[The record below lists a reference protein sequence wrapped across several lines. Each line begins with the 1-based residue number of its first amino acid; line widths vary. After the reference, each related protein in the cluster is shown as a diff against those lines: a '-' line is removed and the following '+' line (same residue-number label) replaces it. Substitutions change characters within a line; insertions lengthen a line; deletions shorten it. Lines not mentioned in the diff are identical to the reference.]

1 MCIAKIA
8 RMSTP
13 TTPAEAIE
21 QNSLG
26 PRSATVGGDTVTQH
40 SIQDQI
46 AADRYLASRR
56 AASNGTLGFGIR
68 TQRIKP
74 PGGG

>member
-1 MCIAKIA
+1 MAE
-8 RMSTP
+8 P

-21 QNSLG
+21 QNALDGLKSV
-26 PRSATVGGDTVTQH
+26 SVGNQSVTQVDI
-40 SIQDQI
+40 SEQI

-56 AASNGTLGFGIR
+56 AATAAPKGFGLRFQKIV
-68 TQRIKP
+68 P